1 MLFLYTC
8 KQAHQKLSENL
19 DRELSLAERAQLK
32 LHLSMCAS
40 CSNFKTQMQTIRM
53 AMKQMAA
60 GKSSDQDPQ
69 Q

>member
-8 KQAHQKLSENL
+8 KQAHQMLSENL
-19 DRELSLAERAQLK
+19 DRQLSLTERAQLK
-32 LHLSMCAS
+32 LHLSVCES
-40 CSNFKTQMQTIRM
+40 CSNFKTQMPTIRM

-69 Q
+69 